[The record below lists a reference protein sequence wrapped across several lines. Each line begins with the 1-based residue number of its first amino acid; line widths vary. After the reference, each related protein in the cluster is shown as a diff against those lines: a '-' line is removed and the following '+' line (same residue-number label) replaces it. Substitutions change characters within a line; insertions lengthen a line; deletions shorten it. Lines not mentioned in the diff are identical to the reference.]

1 MTTTMLP
8 NAVNGYLAAAPTGDI
23 DATVSCFTGDAV
35 VVDEGQSYTG
45 MEAIRFWRAHAASVY
60 EYTIEVLDTD
70 RLAGDHFVVRARLDG
85 NFPGN
90 TVELSF
96 DFTLRDELISRL
108 HID

>member
-1 MTTTMLP
+1 MTTTTLP
-8 NAVNGYLAAAPTGDI
+8 VAVSQYLAAAPTGDV
-23 DATVSCFTGDAV
+23 DATVSCFVGDAV
-35 VVDEGQSYTG
+35 VVDEGQSYSG
-45 MEAIRFWRAHAASVY
+45 IEAIRFWRTHAASTY
-60 EYTIEVLDTD
+60 EYTIEVLGTD
-70 RLAGDHFVVRARLDG
+70 RLAADHFVVRARLDG